1 MTLKYTL
8 IIEGTEKELETARK
22 VQLHE
27 YFISFEQTC
36 IYQPKIENTLFPC
49 ESFTYKGT
57 ITQVEYKVV
66 EPLRVEYAATIN
78 SHGLINLITPD
89 HRLIAHAGKKV
100 SVVITELD

>member
-8 IIEGTEKELETARK
+8 IIEGTEKEINEIKHCNPVWEATAR
-22 VQLHE
+22 
-27 YFISFEQTC
+27 YC
-36 IYQPKIENTLFPC
+36 
-49 ESFTYKGT
+49 TYGLVRYT
-57 ITQVEYKVV
+57 PSIAYEVV

-100 SVVITELD
+100 KVVITEETE